1 MIRCE
6 SFYSDPE
13 LMSKVK
19 GAIPHRARLI
29 EELRND
35 PKLARAYL
43 AAATKDR
50 NARVMLAALRTVAE
64 ARGKR

>member
-1 MIRCE
+1 
-6 SFYSDPE
+6 
-13 LMSKVK
+13 MSKVK
-19 GAIPHRARLI
+19 GAVPHRARLI